1 MEGAKTNI
9 AYNCLERN
17 IQKGLGKRIA
27 YQWEGNEPGDQ
38 QTITYDELLDKVPY
52 FAFSYPFQFKPLR
65 GFFPNNHSCLISFGF
80 RLPIFPLF
88 SVQREFEKEML

>member
-52 FAFSYPFQFKPLR
+52 FCLFLSLNKLL

-88 SVQREFEKEML
+88 SVPREFAKGML